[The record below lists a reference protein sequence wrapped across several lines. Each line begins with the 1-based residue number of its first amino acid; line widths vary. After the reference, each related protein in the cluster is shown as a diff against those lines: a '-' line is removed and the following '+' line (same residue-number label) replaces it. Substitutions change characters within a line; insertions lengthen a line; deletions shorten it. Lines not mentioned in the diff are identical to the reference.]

1 MLFRPSVDLPTAY
14 LCPLARKPIP
24 RRFVESKIV
33 YMLSMNLEITET
45 IFLSTEKDKPSQNL
59 CLALDIWIFLYQYF
73 QEVKRCV
80 KAKKEIF
87 TRLDLVKHRY

>member
-1 MLFRPSVDLPTAY
+1 
-14 LCPLARKPIP
+14 
-24 RRFVESKIV
+24 
-33 YMLSMNLEITET
+33 MLSMYLEITET

-80 KAKKEIF
+80 KAKKKIF
-87 TRLDLVKHRY
+87 TRLDPDKHSY